1 MLKKILSVALVL
13 VTYSAYSQT
22 STKVWTLAEAIE
34 YAKEQNLQIQN
45 AQLNVES
52 AEIGFSQ
59 AKSNLLPNL
68 NAGGGGSYRFGRSID
83 PTTNLFVDTQV
94 GNLSLN
100 ANGGVTLFQGRQLA
114 NNIKQSQSSLQ
125 ASQYNLADSEF
136 NVAVNV
142 ASQYLNVLF
151 AKAQLQ
157 TAELQVS
164 ITGEQLDR
172 TKRLVAAGAAPLA
185 NQLDIEAQF
194 ASDELAVVNAE
205 NQLAIATLTLKQ
217 SLLLPVGEP
226 FEIEE
231 PEIDIEALQISLA
244 DPEVVY
250 NVSSATQPSIK
261 AAEMNLLAAEYGVK
275 SAKGA
280 YLPTVNLG
288 FSAFSNYSD
297 IRDQVFRPDGT
308 FSTVST
314 PVGYVG
320 STGETVFRDQQVPGG
335 ETQAYTV
342 AGQFRDNLSQSL
354 NLNISIPIFNRFS
367 VRNNVSRAKIE
378 KQRAEI
384 QTNQAK
390 QTLRQTIESAYTD
403 ALAASKSY
411 QANTRRLSSLEEAFR
426 AAESRFNQG
435 AANAVDYQ
443 VATNNLIRAR
453 IDLLRAKYELIFRT
467 KVLDF
472 YMGKPLSLN

>member
-1 MLKKILSVALVL
+1 MLKRILSVALIL
-13 VTYSAYSQT
+13 LSYSAYSQT
-22 STKVWTLAEAIE
+22 NTKVWTLAEAVE

-52 AEIGFSQ
+52 AQIGFSQ
-59 AKSNLLPNL
+59 AKANLLPNITSG
-68 NAGGGGSYRFGRSID
+68 ASSGYRFGRSID
-83 PTTNLFVDTQV
+83 PTTNLFVDTKV
-94 GNLSLN
+94 GTVNFQAGSN
-100 ANGGVTLFQGRQLA
+100 VTLFQGRQLA
-114 NNIKQSQSSLQ
+114 NNIKQTQSSLQ
-125 ASQYNLADSEF
+125 ASQYNLQDSEF

-151 AKAQLQ
+151 AKAQLEN
-157 TAELQVS
+157 AELQVS
-164 ITGEQLDR
+164 ITSEQLER

-194 ASDELAVVNAE
+194 ASDELAVVTAE
-205 NQLAIATLTLKQ
+205 NQVAISTLALKQ

-231 PEIDIEALQISLA
+231 PDIDIEALQFSLA
-244 DPEVVY
+244 DPEVIY
-250 NVSSATQPSIK
+250 NISSATQPSIK

-280 YLPTVNLG
+280 HLPTISVG
-288 FSAFSNYSD
+288 FSAFTNYSD
-297 IRDQVFRPDGT
+297 IRDEIFRPDGT
-308 FSTVST
+308 FQTVST

-320 STGETVFRDQQVPGG
+320 STGETVFRDQQVAGG
-335 ETQAYTV
+335 ETQAYTA
-342 AGQFRDNLSQSL
+342 AGQFKDNLSQSL
-354 NLNISIPIFNRFS
+354 NLQVSIPIFNRFS

-378 KQRAEI
+378 KRRAEV
-384 QTNQAK
+384 QTSQAK
-390 QTLRQTIESAYTD
+390 QTLRQTIETAYTD

-443 VATNNLIRAR
+443 VASNNLIRAR

>member
-1 MLKKILSVALVL
+1 MLKRILSVALIL
-13 VTYSAYSQT
+13 LSYSAYSQT

-52 AEIGFSQ
+52 AEIGYSQ
-59 AKSNLLPNL
+59 AKANLLPNL
-68 NAGGGGSYRFGRSID
+68 TTGASSGMRYGRSID
-83 PTTNLFVDTQV
+83 PTTNLFVDTRV
-94 GNLSLN
+94 GTINFQAGSN
-100 ANGGVTLFQGRQLA
+100 VILFQGRQLA

-125 ASQYNLADSEF
+125 ASQFNLQDSEF

-151 AKAQLQ
+151 AKAQLENAQ
-157 TAELQVS
+157 LQVS
-164 ITGEQLDR
+164 ITGEQLER

-194 ASDELAVVNAE
+194 ASDELGVVNAE
-205 NQLAIATLTLKQ
+205 NQLAIATLGLKQ
-217 SLLLPVGEP
+217 SLLLPANEP
-226 FEIEE
+226 FEIED
-231 PEIDIEALQISLA
+231 PNIDIEQLQISLA
-244 DPEVVY
+244 DPDVVY
-250 NVSSATQPSIK
+250 GISSTTQPSIK

-275 SAKGA
+275 SARGA
-280 YLPTVNLG
+280 HLPSLSLG
-288 FSAFSNYSD
+288 FSAFTNYSD

-308 FSTVST
+308 FQTVAA
-314 PVGYVG
+314 PIGYLG

-335 ETQAYTV
+335 EIRSYTP
-342 AGQFRDNLSQSL
+342 AGQFKDNLSQSI
-354 NLNISIPIFNRFS
+354 NLQLSIPLFNRFN

-390 QTLRQTIESAYTD
+390 QTLRQTIESAYYD

-435 AANAVDYQ
+435 AVNAVDYQ
-443 VATNNLIRAR
+443 VASNNLIRAR